1 MENISRYITDIK
13 PLPPNIKDR
22 LIKIMSTQGRI
33 TDSNISE
40 VRVHNCKASIL
51 VLLLT
56 YGFRVFEAR
65 EYIIY
70 TYIYMLWQYSQRRNQ
85 ATLGGVENSDFN
97 FYASGPRCVP
107 VSEP

>member
-51 VLLLT
+51 CFT
-56 YGFRVFEAR
+56 A
-65 EYIIY
+65 YIWFQFLKSSWVSSRRLCPQCKSKWEIGLQSKEGGL
-70 TYIYMLWQYSQRRNQ
+70 MLP
-85 ATLGGVENSDFN
+85 D
-97 FYASGPRCVP
+97 
-107 VSEP
+107 